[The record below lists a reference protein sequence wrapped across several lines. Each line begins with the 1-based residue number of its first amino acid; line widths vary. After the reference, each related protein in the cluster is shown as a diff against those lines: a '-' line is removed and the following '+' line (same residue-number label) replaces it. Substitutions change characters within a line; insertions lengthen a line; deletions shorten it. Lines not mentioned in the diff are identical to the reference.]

1 MLKITKNQIVS
12 GQKVKVTDLNKKSK
26 PYSTLSM
33 AQESFKKAGY
43 EDGDIITID
52 KVTGTSVEFTNPVG
66 RKCSFWWSCFKSI
79 TELEEGGENLGEGNV
94 EYVVFHDGKR
104 LSTKKYKDMGKVKA
118 SLLSLMNYYDKLE
131 RMCQANLDTVPE
143 LRYLSAPEFLGSQ
156 HNFSKADFNKVEI
169 YEWKNRKVGEKVD
182 FDPSAYYDE
191 VMLLIKVTSKFG
203 SSARE
208 VFKDVKDAG
217 THEYIV
223 TFMHEDYRN
232 TTLTYG
238 PDYDS
243 LKESTI
249 IKTALTQSKLKG
261 TKKKTKHGKTSVAI
275 KDETDA
281 IKLMKLLP
289 QNSFF
294 ILNMQ
299 GDELVEQSEALIIQ
313 ESRQRKI
320 DQILS

>member
-12 GQKVKVTDLNKKSK
+12 GQKVKVVDLDKKCK

-33 AQESFKKAGY
+33 AQESFKRAGY
-43 EDGDIITID
+43 KDGDIITID
-52 KVTGTSVEFTNPVG
+52 KVTGTSVEFTNLSG
-66 RKCSFWWSCFKSI
+66 KKSSFWWSCFKSI
-79 TELEEGGENLGEGNV
+79 TEIEEGGENLGKENV
-94 EYVVFHDGKR
+94 EYVIFHDGKR
-104 LSTKKYKDMGKVKA
+104 LSTKKYKDMGKVKT
-118 SLLSLMNYYDKLE
+118 SLLNLMNYYDKLE

-143 LRYLSAPEFLGSQ
+143 LRYLSTPDFLGSQ
-156 HNFSKADFNKVEI
+156 HNFNKSDFSKIEIFEWQNRKLGNKVS
-169 YEWKNRKVGEKVD
+169 
-182 FDPSAYYDE
+182 FDVNEYYDE

-208 VFKDVKDAG
+208 VFKDVKNEG

-232 TTLTYG
+232 TTLVYG

-249 IKTALTQSKLKG
+249 IKDALKQANLKG
-261 TKKKTKHGKTSVAI
+261 TKKKTKHGKTSVAV

-289 QNSFF
+289 ENSFF

-320 DQILS
+320 DQILG